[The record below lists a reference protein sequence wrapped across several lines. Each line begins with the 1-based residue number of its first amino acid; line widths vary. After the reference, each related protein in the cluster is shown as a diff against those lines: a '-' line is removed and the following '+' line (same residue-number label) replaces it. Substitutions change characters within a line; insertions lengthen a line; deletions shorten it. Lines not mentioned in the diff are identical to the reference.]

1 MPANRIPLTL
11 PDLGLAPEAIAT
23 GLWLVKLGSEV
34 SVGDRLIE
42 VVGSVVTVDLPS
54 PVNGVLA
61 EQVVGE
67 DETVLPGQTL
77 GWLEE
82 RDGELL

>member
-1 MPANRIPLTL
+1 MAENRTPLTL
-11 PDLGLAPEAIAT
+11 PDLGLHPEPVAT

-34 SVGDRLIE
+34 SIGDRLIE
-42 VVGSVVTVDLPS
+42 VVGGVVTVDLPS
-54 PVNGVLA
+54 PVNGVLV

-67 DETVLPGQTL
+67 DELVQPGQTL

-82 RDGELL
+82 RTDEAT